1 MRQRARVRIAPVRG
15 LEKASDCLHL
25 VFQAY
30 RIGSIE

>member
-1 MRQRARVRIAPVRG
+1 MRQSVRALIAPERG